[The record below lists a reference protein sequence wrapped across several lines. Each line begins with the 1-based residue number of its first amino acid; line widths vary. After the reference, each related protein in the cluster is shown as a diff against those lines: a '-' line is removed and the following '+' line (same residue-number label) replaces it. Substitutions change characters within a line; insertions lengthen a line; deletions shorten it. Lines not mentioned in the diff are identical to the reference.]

1 MASLFDSVLS
11 AETFHLLVDGEGL
24 VRQRG
29 RALEARHPLP
39 PGSAPPLGDLVEPLR
54 PAVLPLDFAGLA
66 ANAQR
71 MVIMAYRPLTLRL
84 RGQWLVDEDNRTAL
98 FIGAPWCQSADELA
112 SQDLGFD
119 LLPRHYGLVETLF
132 VMQTNE
138 AAVADFRRL
147 SDELRKQRDVLQRAE
162 TEARAAVEAKSRFL
176 ANMSHEIRTPLHGIL
191 GLARLLLDSP
201 LDAEQRE
208 FAQLVQQSGE
218 GLLQI
223 VDDLLEFS
231 RLEAGKVPVIR
242 EPFAPAAALSILQ
255 RQFAQRIDAAGLT
268 LTVDACFPAPGRYLG
283 DERRIGQVLGNLVGN
298 ALKFTPAGGG
308 IRVEGWEAARD
319 ETGVEL
325 QFRVTDTGIGI
336 PFAAQAKIFEPFT
349 QADDSTSRRYG
360 GTGLGLSI
368 CRQLVER
375 MEGRLWLDSAEGR
388 GSTFEFTV
396 RVAIEAATVDA
407 SPPDAALDVTPIE
420 RPRVLVVEDNPV
432 SQKIAAAFLRKQG
445 FDAEV
450 VADGQTALDRL
461 ATQRER
467 YALVLMD
474 YQLPG
479 MSGPDTVRALRQFEA
494 ATSAPRIQVVAM
506 TANVLPEDRALCVEA
521 GMDGFV
527 AKPIVESEFAAALA
541 AAREAVA

>member
-1 MASLFDSVLS
+1 MASLFDALLA
-11 AETFHLLVDGEGL
+11 AETFHLLVDGDGR
-24 VRQRG
+24 VRGRG

-39 PGSAPPLGDLVEPLR
+39 EETAPPLGELLETLR
-54 PAVLPLDFAGLA
+54 PANLPLDYAGITA
-66 ANAQR
+66 HAQR
-71 MVIMAYRPLTLRL
+71 MVILSYRPLSLRL
-84 RGQWLVDEDNRTAL
+84 RGQWLVDPDSRTAL

-112 SQDLGFD
+112 AHDLGFD

-132 VMQTNE
+132 VMQTNQV
-138 AAVADFRRL
+138 ALADFRRL
-147 SDELRKQRDVLQRAE
+147 SDDLRKQRDVLQRAE

-242 EPFAPAAALSILQ
+242 EPFAPAATLSILQ
-255 RQFAQRIDAAGLT
+255 RQFAQRVEAAGLT
-268 LTVDACFPAPGRYLG
+268 LSVDPRFPAPGRYLG

-298 ALKFTPAGGG
+298 ALKFTPAGGS
-308 IRVEGWEAARD
+308 IRVEAWEARRD
-319 ETGVEL
+319 EAGVAL

-336 PFAAQAKIFEPFT
+336 PADAQARIFEPFV
-349 QADDSTSRRYG
+349 QADDTTSRRYG

-375 MEGRLWLDSAEGR
+375 MGGRLWLESAEGQ
-388 GSTFEFTV
+388 GATFQFTV
-396 RVAIEAATVDA
+396 RVEQESGT
-407 SPPDAALDVTPIE
+407 PDADGPRAVDGAAPAGL
-420 RPRVLVVEDNPV
+420 PRVLVVEDNPI
-432 SQKIAAAFLRKQG
+432 SQKIAAAFLRKRG
-445 FDAEV
+445 FEADV
-450 VADGQTALDRL
+450 VGDGQSALDRL
-461 ATQRER
+461 TIQPTP

-479 MSGPDTVRALRQFEA
+479 MSGLDTVRALRQLEA
-494 ATSAPRIQVVAM
+494 ALSAPRMQVVAM
-506 TANVLPEDRALCVEA
+506 TANVLPEDRALCMEA
-521 GMDGFV
+521 GMDGFL
-527 AKPIVESEFAAALA
+527 AKPIVESEFAAVLETV
-541 AAREAVA
+541 REARA